1 MQAHL
6 FLKKLDFYSGT
17 GQLLCTQVH
26 ALRAA
31 NVDAILACE
40 RGALR
45 YFLRT
50 GIRTRRTSVGAM
62 RSRARDGDVIVVD
75 HNLAIPEADVIFVHN
90 LATDANR
97 YLVNTDV
104 QGAAA
109 EREFFDLL
117 PAGTPLI
124 ANSELDRK
132 STRLNSSHT

>member
-109 EREFFDLL
+109 EREVTVAFSLRGL
-117 PAGTPLI
+117 
-124 ANSELDRK
+124 SEALEALSRE
-132 STRLNSSHT
+132 SVN